1 MSDSASPVAD
11 IVGLAVM
18 GGTGNG
24 KETDQDDFVED
35 DGMQETV
42 VMQTDNEDDIDTVGD
57 TAEVNVEELV
67 AKIDSGNTDDLER
80 RKAVKRK
87 LEKLQD
93 EIGDNLD
100 STYNINLDDDDL

>member
-1 MSDSASPVAD
+1 MLLLAS
-11 IVGLAVM
+11 IVGLAMM

-24 KETDQDDFVED
+24 NDKEQDDFVDD

-42 VMQTDNEDDIDTVGD
+42 VMQTDDEDIDTVAD

-80 RKAVKRK
+80 RKAIKKK
-87 LEKLQD
+87 LERMQE

-100 STYNINLDDDDL
+100 GTYNINLDDD

>member
-1 MSDSASPVAD
+1 
-11 IVGLAVM
+11 
-18 GGTGNG
+18 
-24 KETDQDDFVED
+24 
-35 DGMQETV
+35 MQETV
-42 VMQTDNEDDIDTVGD
+42 VMQTDDADIDTVGD

-80 RKAVKRK
+80 RKAVKKK

>member
-1 MSDSASPVAD
+1 M
-11 IVGLAVM
+11 M

-24 KETDQDDFVED
+24 NETEQDDFVED

-42 VMQTDNEDDIDTVGD
+42 VMQTDDADIDTVAD

-80 RKAVKRK
+80 RKAVKKK
-87 LEKLQD
+87 LEELQE

-100 STYNINLDDDDL
+100 STYNINLDDDL

>member
-1 MSDSASPVAD
+1 
-11 IVGLAVM
+11 M

-24 KETDQDDFVED
+24 KETEQDDLVGD
-35 DGMQETV
+35 DAMQETV
-42 VMQTDNEDDIDTVGD
+42 VMQTDDADIDTVGD

-80 RKAVKRK
+80 RKVVKKK
-87 LEKLQD
+87 LEELQE

>member
-1 MSDSASPVAD
+1 MAS
-11 IVGLAVM
+11 IVGLAMM

-24 KETDQDDFVED
+24 NDTEKDDFVED

-42 VMQTDNEDDIDTVGD
+42 VIQSDSAEDIDTVGD

-80 RKAVKRK
+80 RKSVKRK

-100 STYNINLDDDDL
+100 STYNINLDDD

>member
-1 MSDSASPVAD
+1 MLLRSS

-18 GGTGNG
+18 GGTDNGND
-24 KETDQDDFVED
+24 KEQDDFVDD

-42 VMQTDNEDDIDTVGD
+42 VMDTDDDAIETVGD

-80 RKAVKRK
+80 RKAVKKK
-87 LEKLQD
+87 LERIQE
-93 EIGDNLD
+93 EIGDDLGG
-100 STYNINLDDDDL
+100 TYNINLDDDL

>member
-1 MSDSASPVAD
+1 MS
-11 IVGLAVM
+11 
-18 GGTGNG
+18 GTGNG
-24 KETDQDDFVED
+24 KETDQDDFVDD

-42 VMQTDNEDDIDTVGD
+42 VMQTDDADIDTVAD

-80 RKAVKRK
+80 RKVVKKK
-87 LEKLQD
+87 LEELQE

-100 STYNINLDDDDL
+100 STYNINLDDDI

>member
-1 MSDSASPVAD
+1 
-11 IVGLAVM
+11 
-18 GGTGNG
+18 
-24 KETDQDDFVED
+24 
-35 DGMQETV
+35 MQETV
-42 VMQTDNEDDIDTVGD
+42 VMQTDDADIDTVGD

-80 RKAVKRK
+80 RKVVKKK
-87 LEKLQD
+87 LEELQE

>member
-1 MSDSASPVAD
+1 MV
-11 IVGLAVM
+11 

-24 KETDQDDFVED
+24 NETEKDDFVED

-42 VMQTDNEDDIDTVGD
+42 VMQTDDEDIDTVAD

-80 RKAVKRK
+80 RKAVKKK
-87 LEKLQD
+87 LEKIQE

-100 STYNINLDDDDL
+100 GTYNINLDDDL

>member
-1 MSDSASPVAD
+1 MSDPALLQVS

-18 GGTGNG
+18 GGTGNEN
-24 KETDQDDFVED
+24 ETKKDDFVED

-42 VMQTDNEDDIDTVGD
+42 VMQTDDDDVDLSDI

-67 AKIDSGNTDDLER
+67 AKLDSSNSEDVER
-80 RKAVKRK
+80 RKAIKKR
-87 LEKLQD
+87 LEELEE

-100 STYNINLDDDDL
+100 GTYNINLDDD

>member
-1 MSDSASPVAD
+1 MSDPALLQVS

-24 KETDQDDFVED
+24 NETEKDDFVED

-42 VMQTDNEDDIDTVGD
+42 VMQTDDDDVDLSDI

-67 AKIDSGNTDDLER
+67 AKLDASNSEDVER
-80 RKAVKRK
+80 RKAIKKR
-87 LEKLQD
+87 LEELEE

-100 STYNINLDDDDL
+100 GTYNINLDED

>member
-1 MSDSASPVAD
+1 M
-11 IVGLAVM
+11 M

-24 KETDQDDFVED
+24 NDTEKDDFVED

-42 VMQTDNEDDIDTVGD
+42 VIQSDSAEDIDTVGD
-57 TAEVNVEELV
+57 TAEVNVDELV
-67 AKIDSGNTDDLER
+67 AKIESGNTDDLER
-80 RKAVKRK
+80 RKSVKRK

-100 STYNINLDDDDL
+100 STYNINLDDD

>member
-1 MSDSASPVAD
+1 
-11 IVGLAVM
+11 M

>member
-1 MSDSASPVAD
+1 MSGPALLQVS

-24 KETDQDDFVED
+24 NETEKDDFVED

-42 VMQTDNEDDIDTVGD
+42 VMQTDDDDVDLSDI

-67 AKIDSGNTDDLER
+67 AKLDASNSEDVER
-80 RKAVKRK
+80 RKAIKKR
-87 LEKLQD
+87 LEELEE

-100 STYNINLDDDDL
+100 GTYNINLDED

>member
-1 MSDSASPVAD
+1 M
-11 IVGLAVM
+11 M

-24 KETDQDDFVED
+24 NETEKDDFVED

-42 VMQTDNEDDIDTVGD
+42 VMQTDDEDIDTVAD

-80 RKAVKRK
+80 RKAVKKK
-87 LEKLQD
+87 LEKIQE

-100 STYNINLDDDDL
+100 DDL

>member
-1 MSDSASPVAD
+1 M
-11 IVGLAVM
+11 M

-24 KETDQDDFVED
+24 NDKEQDDFVDD

-42 VMQTDNEDDIDTVGD
+42 VMQTDDEDIDTVAD

-80 RKAVKRK
+80 RKAIKKK
-87 LEKLQD
+87 LERMQE

-100 STYNINLDDDDL
+100 GTYNINLDDD